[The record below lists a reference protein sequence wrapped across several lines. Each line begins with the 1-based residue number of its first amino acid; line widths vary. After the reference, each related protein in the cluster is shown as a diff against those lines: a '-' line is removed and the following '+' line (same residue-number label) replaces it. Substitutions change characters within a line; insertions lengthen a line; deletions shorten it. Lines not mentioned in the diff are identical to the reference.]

1 MELYYIIV
9 FFVFGTIFGSFFN
22 VLGYRL
28 PKEESIMFPGSH
40 CPKCNYNLKALDL
53 IPIVSYMFLKGR
65 CRSCKTKISWFYP
78 LFEFITGVIFAFSY
92 YKFGF
97 SLELISVLI
106 FASSM
111 IVIFIS
117 DYQTMIIPDEIIIFA
132 SVMLLSITFVD
143 QGLISFLTSLYNG
156 IIAFGF
162 MFALKLFGDF
172 VFKKESMGGGDIK
185 LLFVFGI
192 FFGWEM
198 AIFSIFLGSLIG
210 LPISIIFLKIKKEN
224 IIPFG
229 PFLTMAA
236 LIIMFFKIDVSWV
249 INFLT

>member
-92 YKFGF
+92 YTFGF

-143 QGLISFLTSLYNG
+143 QGLISFLISLYNG

-162 MFALKLFGDF
+162 MFSLKLFGDF

-236 LIIMFFKIDVSWV
+236 LLIMFFKIDVSWV

>member
-92 YKFGF
+92 YTFGF